1 MTVAAQS
8 WPRLEQV
15 VDQIRRVIE
24 ESDDIGCLAHKDAD
38 ADSLGSALAF
48 ASSMRAI
55 GKRAHTMAPGP
66 VPELLTHL
74 PGFETLERMP
84 ERLDALFTFDCATL
98 ARFGEKRLLVEKTP
112 CVVNVDHHV
121 SNEG

>member
-1 MTVAAQS
+1 MTVAAKP
-8 WPRLEQV
+8 WPRLEEV
-15 VDQIRRVIE
+15 LDRIRSVID

-55 GKRAHTMAPGP
+55 GKRAHVMAPDP

-74 PGFETLERMP
+74 PGFDTLERMP
-84 ERLDALFTFDCATL
+84 ERLDPLFTFDCAPL
-98 ARFGEKRLLVEKTP
+98 
-112 CVVNVDHHV
+112 
-121 SNEG
+121 